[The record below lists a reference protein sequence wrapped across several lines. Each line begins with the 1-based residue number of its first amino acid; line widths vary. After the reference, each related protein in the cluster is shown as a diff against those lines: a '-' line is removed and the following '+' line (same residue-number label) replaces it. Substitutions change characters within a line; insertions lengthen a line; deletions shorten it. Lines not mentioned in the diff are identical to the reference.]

1 MAYIGQAPFQEFTSV
16 PTKDNFTGDGSTT
29 AFDLSAAVPVGSE
42 NALEVFVNNV
52 RQEPGSGKAFTL
64 GQDGNGDYKRITFAS
79 APTDGHAMY
88 VINDRTSFTSIAPLP
103 QDLNGS
109 ELILDADADTSIT
122 ASTDDQID
130 FKIAGADDFTFTAN
144 AFNVLTGSH
153 ATFADSANAKFG
165 TGSDMLIYHDG
176 TNSYITNA
184 VGGLRIATE
193 TSGIA
198 VTIGHSTSEVTIADN
213 ATVAGNLTVT
223 GTLTQ
228 TGTQTFDGGIDVD
241 DFNINGT
248 TIALSSGDMT
258 VDVAGDITL
267 DADGGDIFFKDGG
280 TTFGSAVNTSGNLI
294 IKSGTT
300 TALTFSGANVTAAG
314 TITGNLT
321 GNASGTTATVTG
333 AAQTNITSL
342 GTLTALTVD
351 DVAIDGKVMTM
362 TGSSGDTFVTT
373 VAANGA
379 TSLVTTDA
387 AAAAAHLQITA
398 DGTVDIDSA
407 GVLTLDS
414 GAAINIEPASGS
426 AILLDGTI
434 SIDAGVVTGA
444 TSITSTAFVG
454 GLTGNVTGN
463 ASGTALTVTQA
474 AQSAI
479 TSVGTLT
486 ALTVDDVAV
495 DGKVITMTG
504 SSSDTAVF
512 TAGTNG
518 TLSIVTTDAA
528 AAAANIQITADGTA
542 ELAGTTVTLDSS
554 GGITLDAD
562 GGTITFA
569 DAGSSLGTITSSGYS
584 GTAAVATTVTVTDN
598 EDTNENN
605 VLTFVAGADADGG
618 NVGLESD
625 GNLNYNPSTGTLN
638 VPNISVTGT
647 QTIVNSVTMNASNA
661 VIFEGATADA
671 HETTLS
677 TIDATG
683 DRTINLPNVSGTLP
697 VLAAASAT
705 QITSTPAELNLIDGG
720 TARGTTAVAS
730 GDGILINDG
739 GTMRM
744 TNVDTVSTYFS
755 SHNVGGGNIIT
766 TGALGSGSIATG
778 FGAIDNG
785 TSNVT
790 TGGLLSL
797 DTDADADDN
806 TADSSSGRL
815 TIGAGGDLNLYH
827 GGTNSYIVNSTGS
840 LYIHSETDDSD
851 IIFTGEDGSSGI
863 TALTLDMSAA
873 GKATFND
880 GIVAT
885 TGVFSGVVDADAGIT
900 VDNITIDGTEIDL
913 SSGDLTVDVAG
924 DIILDADG
932 GEVLFHDATTAMGH
946 ISMAASNIT
955 LKSLVSDKDMI
966 FQGNDG
972 GSGITALT
980 LDMSAAGAATFNN
993 DVTAFSD
1000 ARLKDNVETI
1010 PNALE
1015 TVCAMRGVTF
1025 TRNDNNDQP
1034 GTGVIA
1040 QEMQEVFPVVVKEN
1054 NDENNTLSVSY
1065 GNLVGVLIES
1075 IKELKTEIDTLKGV

>member
-184 VGGLRIATE
+184 VGALKIATE

-321 GNASGTTATVTG
+321 GNASGTAATVTG

-474 AQSAI
+474 AQTAI

-495 DGKVITMTG
+495 NGKVITMTG
-504 SSSDTAVF
+504 SSSDTATL

-518 TLSIVTTDAA
+518 TLDIVTTDAGG
-528 AAAANIQITADGTA
+528 AAANIQITADGTA
-542 ELAGTTVTLDSS
+542 ELAGTTVTLDSA

-598 EDTNENN
+598 ESTDENN

-625 GNLNYNPSTGTLN
+625 GNLNYNPSSGTLN

-705 QITSTPAELNLIDGG
+705 QITSTPEELNILDDATVTTAELNLIDGG

-755 SHNVGGGNIIT
+755 SHNVGGGNIVT
-766 TGALGSGSIATG
+766 TGALGTGSIATG

-785 TSNVT
+785 ASGIT
-790 TGGLLSL
+790 TGGLLSV
-797 DTDADADDN
+797 DADADANDN
-806 TADSSSGRL
+806 TADSSTGR
-815 TIGAGGDLNLYH
+815 IQVGASGDLTLYH
-827 GGTNSYIVNSTGS
+827 NTNSYIVNKTGN

-851 IIFTGEDGSSGI
+851 IVFTGEDGS
-863 TALTLDMSAA
+863 
-873 GKATFND
+873 
-880 GIVAT
+880 
-885 TGVFSGVVDADAGIT
+885 
-900 VDNITIDGTEIDL
+900 
-913 SSGDLTVDVAG
+913 
-924 DIILDADG
+924 
-932 GEVLFHDATTAMGH
+932 
-946 ISMAASNIT
+946 
-955 LKSLVSDKDMI
+955 
-966 FQGNDG
+966 
-972 GSGITALT
+972 SGITALT

-1010 PNALE
+1010 PDALDK
-1015 TVCAMRGVTF
+1015 VNKMRGVTF
-1025 TRNDNNDQP
+1025 TRNDAHDAP

-1040 QEMQEVFPVVVKEN
+1040 QEMQEVFPIVVKEN
-1054 NDENNTLSVSY
+1054 DDENNTLSVSY

-1075 IKELKTEIDTLKGV
+1075 IKELSDKVDTLEEEIQTLKG

>member
-79 APTDGHAMY
+79 APTDTHAIY

-184 VGGLRIATE
+184 VGALKIATE

-321 GNASGTTATVTG
+321 GNASGTAATVTG

-479 TSVGTLT
+479 TSLGTLT

-705 QITSTPAELNLIDGG
+705 QITSTPEELNILDDATVTTAELNLIDGG

-755 SHNVGGGNIIT
+755 SHNVGGGNIVT
-766 TGALGSGSIATG
+766 TGALGTGSIATG

-785 TSNVT
+785 ASGIT
-790 TGGLLSL
+790 TGGLLSV
-797 DTDADADDN
+797 DADADANDN
-806 TADSSSGRL
+806 TADSSTGR
-815 TIGAGGDLNLYH
+815 IQVGASGDLTLYH
-827 GGTNSYIVNSTGS
+827 NTNSYIVNKTGN

-851 IIFTGEDGSSGI
+851 IVFTGEDGS
-863 TALTLDMSAA
+863 
-873 GKATFND
+873 
-880 GIVAT
+880 
-885 TGVFSGVVDADAGIT
+885 
-900 VDNITIDGTEIDL
+900 
-913 SSGDLTVDVAG
+913 
-924 DIILDADG
+924 
-932 GEVLFHDATTAMGH
+932 
-946 ISMAASNIT
+946 
-955 LKSLVSDKDMI
+955 
-966 FQGNDG
+966 
-972 GSGITALT
+972 SGITALT

-1010 PNALE
+1010 PDALDK
-1015 TVCAMRGVTF
+1015 VNKMRGVTF
-1025 TRNDNNDQP
+1025 TRNDAHDAP

-1040 QEMQEVFPVVVKEN
+1040 QEMQEVFPIVVKEN
-1054 NDENNTLSVSY
+1054 DDENNTLSVSY

-1075 IKELKTEIDTLKGV
+1075 IKELSDKVDTLQEEIQTLKG

>member
-1 MAYIGQAPFQEFTSV
+1 MAYIGQPPFQEFTSI

-29 AFDLSAAVPVGSE
+29 AFDLAGEVPLGAE
-42 NALEVFVNNV
+42 NALEVFVANV
-52 RQEPGSGKAFTL
+52 RQEPGTGKAFTL
-64 GQDGNGDYKRITFAS
+64 GQDGSGDFKRITFAS
-79 APTDGHAMY
+79 APSNGAAIYAMY
-88 VINDRTSFTSIAPLP
+88 TGVDGRSFTALTQLP
-103 QDLNGS
+103 QDLDGA
-109 ELILDADADTSIT
+109 ELILDGDGDTSIT
-122 ASTDDQID
+122 ADTDDRID
-130 FKIAGADDFTFTAN
+130 IKIGGADDFQFTAN

-165 TGSDMLIYHDG
+165 TGSDMLLYHDG

-184 VGGLRIATE
+184 VGALKIATE

-258 VDVAGDITL
+258 VDVAGDIIL
-267 DADGGDIFFKDGG
+267 DADGGDIFFKDAG
-280 TTFGSAVNTSGNLI
+280 TTFGSATNTSGNLI

-300 TALTFSGANVTAAG
+300 TAATFSGANVTLAG
-314 TITGNLT
+314 TVGSGAIT
-321 GNASGTTATVTG
+321 STG
-333 AAQTNITSL
+333 AISGAS
-342 GTLTALTVD
+342 LTAD
-351 DVAIDGKVMTM
+351 DVAIDGKVITM

-454 GLTGNVTGN
+454 DITGDVTGN

-474 AQSAI
+474 AQTAI
-479 TSVGTLT
+479 TSLGTLT

-495 DGKVITMTG
+495 DGKAITMTG
-504 SSSDTAVF
+504 SSGDTF
-512 TAGTNG
+512 TTTVGTNG
-518 TLSIVTTDAA
+518 ATTLTTVDAA
-528 AAAANIQITADGTA
+528 AAAANITITADGTA
-542 ELAGTTVTLDSS
+542 ELAGTTVTLNSS

-584 GTAAVATTVTVTDN
+584 GTAAVATTVTITDN
-598 EDTNENN
+598 ESTNENN
-605 VLTFVAGADADGG
+605 AVIFTAGGDVDGG
-618 NVGLESD
+618 NIGLESD
-625 GNLNYNPSTGTLN
+625 GDLTYNPSTGTLN

-671 HETTLS
+671 YETTLS
-677 TIDATG
+677 TVDATA
-683 DRTINLPNVSGTLP
+683 DRTINLPNQSGTLP

-755 SHNVGGGNIIT
+755 SHNVGGGNIVT
-766 TGALGSGSIATG
+766 TGALNAGSITSGFGTINNGSSTITTTGAVATG
-778 FGAIDNG
+778 AI
-785 TSNVT
+785 TA
-790 TGGLLSL
+790 GGNIIIPNAGNIGSAG
-797 DTDADADDN
+797 DTDALAIASNGVVTFSQIPVMPANSIDSDEYIDGSIDREHLAADIVDGTKIADNAINSEHYTDGSIDTAHIADLNVTGGKLALDRRSAASTNDVYHGNTHDYIFSDADVGLRFY
-806 TADSSSGRL
+806 TANAEDMRL
-815 TIGAGGDLNLYH
+815 T
-827 GGTNSYIVNSTGS
+827 
-840 LYIHSETDDSD
+840 
-851 IIFTGEDGSSGI
+851 
-863 TALTLDMSAA
+863 
-873 GKATFND
+873 
-880 GIVAT
+880 
-885 TGVFSGVVDADAGIT
+885 DAGALH
-900 VDNITIDGTEIDL
+900 VD
-913 SSGDLTVDVAG
+913 G
-924 DIILDADG
+924 DI
-932 GEVLFHDATTAMGH
+932 
-946 ISMAASNIT
+946 
-955 LKSLVSDKDMI
+955 
-966 FQGNDG
+966 
-972 GSGITALT
+972 
-980 LDMSAAGAATFNN
+980 
-993 DVTAFSD
+993 TAFSTTISD
-1000 ARLKDNVETI
+1000 ERLKENIQPIED
-1010 PNALE
+1010 ALSK
-1015 TVCAMRGVTF
+1015 VGQLNGVTF
-1025 TRNDNNDQP
+1025 TYKAD
-1034 GTGVIA
+1034 GKESAGLIA
-1040 QEMQEVFPVVVKEN
+1040 QDVEKVLPSAVRESELPLQM
-1054 NDENNTLSVSY
+1054 NDGKDYKVLQYDQTIGL
-1065 GNLVGVLIES
+1065 LVES
-1075 IKELKTEIDTLKGV
+1075 IKELTAKVEKLEKK